1 MENVE
6 SVPRLTPL
14 RSCQTRYT
22 SFRSISDSDRR
33 RSPVARPF
41 VTLISQRGPPL
52 FQSYSQ
58 VKVSACSPPSFRLR
72 KTDTAPIGGLTT

>member
-14 RSCQTRYT
+14 RSCQTRDT
-22 SFRSISDSDRR
+22 SFRSISDSGRR

-41 VTLISQRGPPL
+41 VTLISQWGSPL

-58 VKVSACSPPSFRLR
+58 EGASLQPAIVPPPQDRHG
-72 KTDTAPIGGLTT
+72 PIAGLTT